1 MLFSFIVYIASY
13 EMGSCYCWKEVGGGL
28 IQSTAATF
36 AFERLKKI
44 RQTSVG
50 LDGSPAE
57 FLTGLPLEQG

>member
-1 MLFSFIVYIASY
+1 
-13 EMGSCYCWKEVGGGL
+13 MGSCYCWKEVGGGL

-57 FLTGLPLEQG
+57 FLTGLPLEQGWTK